1 MNNLREAKSALGG
14 KLNQMEMQLKSSTQ
28 AETQHLKEIT
38 KLRNQL
44 KEENKV
50 KIVSLPFFGAHLNE
64 RRSSQRIITSY
75 GS

>member
-50 KIVSLPFFGAHLNE
+50 KIVSLLAFEAYVPFSKRKKFSTN
-64 RRSSQRIITSY
+64 S
-75 GS
+75 

>member
-1 MNNLREAKSALGG
+1 MNSLREVKSALGG

-28 AETQHLKEIT
+28 AESQHLKEIT

-50 KIVSLPFFGAHLNE
+50 KIVSLL
-64 RRSSQRIITSY
+64 I
-75 GS
+75 